1 MDEKKLISQLYCKIR
16 NDNKTS
22 KSIINDSYR
31 KLKHNLCKIYKT
43 MDVDFDSEM
52 LKVMDEVIIY
62 CSIYMTFRN
71 FLSFDIIRDVLLDN
85 YDNVM
90 KSYGEE
96 YWEKMNCQM
105 FSKENIEEIKVAAFK
120 SQYSLF
126 KDDYLVYFVEGK
138 DNISFGNNTLRCPIH
153 IFCLKAGIYE
163 FLEVLCDIDFIRS
176 KYLKSGLERE
186 KCLCKKENNMCT
198 FRWKNEMK
206 IRR

>member
-71 FLSFDIIRDVLLDN
+71 FLSFDIIRDVLLEN

-90 KSYGEE
+90 KSNDTILCLEE
-96 YWEKMNCQM
+96 SN
-105 FSKENIEEIKVAAFK
+105 SLSLKVH
-120 SQYSLF
+120 
-126 KDDYLVYFVEGK
+126 LVTK
-138 DNISFGNNTLRCPIH
+138 L
-153 IFCLKAGIYE
+153 
-163 FLEVLCDIDFIRS
+163 
-176 KYLKSGLERE
+176 
-186 KCLCKKENNMCT
+186 
-198 FRWKNEMK
+198 
-206 IRR
+206 

>member
-71 FLSFDIIRDVLLDN
+71 FLSFDIIRDVLLEN

-105 FSKENIEEIKVAAFK
+105 FSKENIEEIKVAALKVNIRCLKMIIWFILLK
-120 SQYSLF
+120 ERIIYHLEIIHYVVLF
-126 KDDYLVYFVEGK
+126 TYFV
-138 DNISFGNNTLRCPIH
+138 
-153 IFCLKAGIYE
+153 
-163 FLEVLCDIDFIRS
+163 
-176 KYLKSGLERE
+176 
-186 KCLCKKENNMCT
+186 
-198 FRWKNEMK
+198 
-206 IRR
+206 

>member
-71 FLSFDIIRDVLLDN
+71 FLSFDIIRDVLLEN

-153 IFCLKAGIYE
+153 IFCLKAE
-163 FLEVLCDIDFIRS
+163 FMNF
-176 KYLKSGLERE
+176 
-186 KCLCKKENNMCT
+186 
-198 FRWKNEMK
+198 
-206 IRR
+206 